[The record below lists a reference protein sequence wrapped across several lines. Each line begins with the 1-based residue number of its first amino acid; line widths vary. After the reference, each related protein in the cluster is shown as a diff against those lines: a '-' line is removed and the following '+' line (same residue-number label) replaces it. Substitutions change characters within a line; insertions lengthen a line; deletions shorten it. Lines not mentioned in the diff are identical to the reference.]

1 MYGYRQEHNAEAG
14 GLGQAARPESR
25 TESDYPKGHA
35 GAFYERQSGQK
46 SSQSE

>member
-1 MYGYRQEHNAEAG
+1 MSNVKMGLTIEEGRQK
-14 GLGQAARPESR
+14 
-25 TESDYPKGHA
+25 SDYPQGYA